1 VILVRVWTKGRSFLA
16 ERCCAAMTIA
26 NADIPSRPETR
37 VIRIP
42 DTHNCEVREAQFQA
56 LEDGSLRRR
65 LEAEEPN
72 LPAFEKLSAHEPAA
86 VIPWTGRQMVVAKP
100 TTPNHHPHPDS
111 GPYLRNHHRHQSPR
125 CPFNPNLG
133 GRGLETA
140 DPHRWQLLRR
150 LWAAATTESDHR
162 AAADQYDQRMPEFQV
177 SAQRAGAEGTGS
189 VSERMRILDATAK
202 VLSLKGFA
210 GTQLTDVSDSAH
222 LMTTTIYKHFRSRE
236 ELFEE
241 VMYRGV
247 IDIRKHMEEALG
259 ALPPDTS
266 PMDRIMV
273 AVEAH
278 LRTVLELTEYTTAWI
293 RNSGQLPEQLSRRQK
308 KGEVAYGQIWK
319 SLFADAIA
327 GGEINPELDAGI
339 AQFLVLGAL
348 NWIVTWWDPRRGSA
362 DALVANAQLMIRNG
376 LTSTTRSS
384 ASSDA
389 NVGQPPPS
397 GRQWS
402 FRRGIRRRR

>member
-1 VILVRVWTKGRSFLA
+1 
-16 ERCCAAMTIA
+16 
-26 NADIPSRPETR
+26 
-37 VIRIP
+37 
-42 DTHNCEVREAQFQA
+42 
-56 LEDGSLRRR
+56 
-65 LEAEEPN
+65 
-72 LPAFEKLSAHEPAA
+72 
-86 VIPWTGRQMVVAKP
+86 
-100 TTPNHHPHPDS
+100 
-111 GPYLRNHHRHQSPR
+111 
-125 CPFNPNLG
+125 
-133 GRGLETA
+133 
-140 DPHRWQLLRR
+140 
-150 LWAAATTESDHR
+150 
-162 AAADQYDQRMPEFQV
+162 
-177 SAQRAGAEGTGS
+177 
-189 VSERMRILDATAK
+189 MRILDATAK

-210 GTQLTDVSDSAH
+210 ATQLTDVSDSAQV
-222 LMTTTIYKHFRSRE
+222 MTNTIYKHFRSRE

-247 IDIRKHMEEALG
+247 IEIRKHMEEALA

-278 LRTVLELTEYTTAWI
+278 LQTELELTVYTTAWI

-348 NWIVTWWDPRRGSA
+348 NWIVTWWDPRRGSP
-362 DALVANAQLMIRNG
+362 DALVANAQLMVRNG
-376 LTSTTRSS
+376 LTSRTRSS
-384 ASSDA
+384 ASPDA

-397 GRQWS
+397 GRQRS
-402 FRRGIRRRR
+402 FRRGIRRHR

>member
-1 VILVRVWTKGRSFLA
+1 
-16 ERCCAAMTIA
+16 
-26 NADIPSRPETR
+26 
-37 VIRIP
+37 
-42 DTHNCEVREAQFQA
+42 
-56 LEDGSLRRR
+56 
-65 LEAEEPN
+65 
-72 LPAFEKLSAHEPAA
+72 
-86 VIPWTGRQMVVAKP
+86 
-100 TTPNHHPHPDS
+100 
-111 GPYLRNHHRHQSPR
+111 
-125 CPFNPNLG
+125 
-133 GRGLETA
+133 
-140 DPHRWQLLRR
+140 
-150 LWAAATTESDHR
+150 
-162 AAADQYDQRMPEFQV
+162 MPEFQV
-177 SAQRAGAEGTGS
+177 SAQRAGAEGTDS
-189 VSERMRILDATAK
+189 RSERMRILDATAK

-210 GTQLTDVSDSAH
+210 GTQLTDVSDSAQ
-222 LMTTTIYKHFRSRE
+222 LMTNTIYKHFRSRE

-247 IDIRKHMEEALG
+247 IEIRKHMEEALG

-339 AQFLVLGAL
+339 AEFLVLGAL

-362 DALVANAQLMIRNG
+362 DTLVANAQIMVRNG
-376 LTSTTRSS
+376 LTSTTRSP

-397 GRQWS
+397 GRQRS
-402 FRRGIRRRR
+402 FLRGIRRRR